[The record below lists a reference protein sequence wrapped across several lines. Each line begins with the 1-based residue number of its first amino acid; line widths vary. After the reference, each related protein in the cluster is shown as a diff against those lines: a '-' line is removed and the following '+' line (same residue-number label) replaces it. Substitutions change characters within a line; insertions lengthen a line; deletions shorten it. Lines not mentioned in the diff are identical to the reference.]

1 MEILQVCE
9 KVLQM
14 SGLKDK
20 VHYKKEEKQKG
31 KTRIGVM
38 MFFNKK
44 IISVCGSLIRYWIEK
59 NLFL

>member
-20 VHYKKEEKQKG
+20 VYYKKEEKQKG
-31 KTRIGVM
+31 KTRIGVVM
-38 MFFNKK
+38 LFNKK
-44 IISVCGSLIRYWIEK
+44 LLVFVEVWLGIG
-59 NLFL
+59 